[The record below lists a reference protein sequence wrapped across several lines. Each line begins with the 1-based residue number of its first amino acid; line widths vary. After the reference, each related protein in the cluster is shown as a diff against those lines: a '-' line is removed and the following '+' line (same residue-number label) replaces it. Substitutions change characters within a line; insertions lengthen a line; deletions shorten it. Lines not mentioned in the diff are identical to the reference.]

1 MKLRDLSPAQ
11 QRIVRLRAMGMS
23 LSQVA
28 KTVGSSI
35 HTIRTHSHLTS
46 VIVLGEERSGN
57 AENRFIKVILELYD
71 LVEKK

>member
-35 HTIRTHSHLTS
+35 HTIRTHSHLTNLT
-46 VIVLGEERSGN
+46 VLGEDRAGSP
-57 AENRFIKVILELYD
+57 ENSFIKVLLALYD